1 MNISELSNKIYGLNN
16 LKQGEYINFKQDFVE
31 QQELRKLAMNGVRNN
46 YLDNEL
52 NRINKE
58 IKF

>member
-52 NRINKE
+52 NRINK
-58 IKF
+58 

>member
-16 LKQGEYINFKQDFVE
+16 LKQGEYINFKQDFIE
-31 QQELRKLAMNGVRNN
+31 QQEVQKLVINGIKNN
-46 YLDNEL
+46 YLDNEF
-52 NRINKE
+52 NEINKE